1 LAECHGIGRYRHRRR
16 GTVDCADVSARRQR
30 LIKPM
35 ADWRRQL
42 HLALGRRYITSYGE
56 VYFKEP
62 PMSLFAAYALF
73 GMPVIAVMIG
83 FGMVYITDPKRNSG
97 KWF

>member
-1 LAECHGIGRYRHRRR
+1 
-16 GTVDCADVSARRQR
+16 
-30 LIKPM
+30 
-35 ADWRRQL
+35 
-42 HLALGRRYITSYGE
+42 
-56 VYFKEP
+56 
-62 PMSLFAAYALF
+62 MSLFAAYALF